1 MSSFNRRT
9 TAVIFFTGLLIIIVN
24 LTWWV
29 FYTKTETSFEEQLSR
44 RLGSLAV
51 LGASGFNSKTVAALA
66 DGYLSAYEKALDQLE
81 QIKGADS
88 LSEVFILDADYN
100 YLVTTS
106 PDEDSI
112 YYLVLINREAIDSV
126 FFNISDDY
134 FSSISASYRTDDFIL
149 KSAFAPLFD
158 STGEVRAVLGI
169 EADVDYT
176 DNLLSLRRSL
186 YISTAVSVGIGIL
199 FGIIFFLIQRRIG
212 SAERSILLSQ
222 SQANLGRMVA
232 VVSHEIKNPL
242 MIMRASAENL
252 KKANNKPEA
261 DFILEEIDRL
271 NQIVSGYLGFAAGK
285 LALKMEPVKVVELVS
300 EIINKFA
307 PRLKEKN
314 ILLKY
319 EAKEDENEKNKNIKI
334 MADPIALRQVIINLI
349 LNASEAVAD
358 GSNPEIIINIKRR
371 INQTQIIVTDNGP
384 GIDPK
389 ALKNIFEPFYTTK
402 TKGSGLGLFHTRKL
416 METMSGTI
424 NVESG
429 GKKQTKFV
437 LSLPLA
443 DKEE

>member
-1 MSSFNRRT
+1 MNSFSRRS

-51 LGASGFNSKTVAALA
+51 LGASGFDSETIAALA
-66 DGYLSAYEKALDQLE
+66 DGYLSAYEKALDLIE
-81 QIKGADS
+81 NIKAADS

-100 YLVTTS
+100 YLITTS

-112 YYLVLINREAIDSV
+112 YYLVSINRDAIDSA

-169 EADVDYT
+169 EADVDYA

-199 FGIIFFLIQRRIG
+199 FGIIFFLVQRRIG

-242 MIMRASAENL
+242 MIMRASAESL
-252 KKANNKPEA
+252 KKVSDKPEA
-261 DFILEEIDRL
+261 NFILEEIDRL
-271 NQIVSGYLGFAAGK
+271 NQIVSGYLDFAAGK
-285 LALKMEPVKVVELVS
+285 LALKMKPVNITELVS

-307 PRLKEKN
+307 PRFKEKN
-314 ILLKY
+314 ILLKC
-319 EAKEDENEKNKNIKI
+319 ESEKDNIKI

-358 GSNPEIIINIKRR
+358 GSNPEIVIDVKPR
-371 INQTQIIVTDNGP
+371 INQAQIIVTDNGP
-384 GIDPK
+384 GIDSK

-443 DKEE
+443 DKGE